1 MPTVFAP
8 VCVNANPIFQFKC
21 SLSFLFVYLLA
32 FFGAKT
38 QAENNSM
45 GIQFWSFHWHSYD
58 MVILDWYQT
67 VLSMTSVKKKL
78 VKICVKKTNRL
89 FANLLIMFETKSNYV
104 KIQLEY
110 FTVLQRLCFS
120 PCTIKRVHFSHTI
133 RAIFRFNIFLAK
145 CVQLNEI
152 KNRNKGSE

>member
-8 VCVNANPIFQFKC
+8 VCVNANPIFQFKF

-78 VKICVKKTNRL
+78 VKICVILFFVIRKKRTKNESSFRKSSHYVWNQVELCENTTWVLHRSSATL
-89 FANLLIMFETKSNYV
+89 FFAMHNQASALQPHDKSN
-104 KIQLEY
+104 
-110 FTVLQRLCFS
+110 FS
-120 PCTIKRVHFSHTI
+120 
-133 RAIFRFNIFLAK
+133 L
-145 CVQLNEI
+145 
-152 KNRNKGSE
+152 